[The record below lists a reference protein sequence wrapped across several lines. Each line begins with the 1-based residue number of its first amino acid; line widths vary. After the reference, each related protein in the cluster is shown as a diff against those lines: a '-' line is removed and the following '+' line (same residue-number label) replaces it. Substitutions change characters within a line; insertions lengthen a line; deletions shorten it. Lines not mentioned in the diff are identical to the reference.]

1 MTDSLGFDHLPQA
14 LSPEKIDLPSF
25 RSHELPIALNLGA
38 EPCDIFLF
46 FVVMSTD
53 SCHSAGPV

>member
-14 LSPEKIDLPSF
+14 LAPEKIDLPSLS
-25 RSHELPIALNLGA
+25 SHGLPVALNSGA
-38 EPCDIFLF
+38 EPCEILPFYI
-46 FVVMSTD
+46 VMSSD

>member
-14 LSPEKIDLPSF
+14 VSPEKIDLPSLS
-25 RSHELPIALNLGA
+25 SHESPVALNLGA
-38 EPCDIFLF
+38 EPCEIFPF
-46 FVVMSTD
+46 YIVMSTD